1 MKTLKYYQPLIFL
14 AITIVFIGGCKKD
27 NTNTTTAS
35 LYTPTSANVTA
46 NASLA
51 ELQQGRTLYI
61 NNCNRCHSLYAPET
75 YTPSQWKN
83 ILVTMAPRTSMSA
96 SDVQLVT
103 KYLCK
108 GNQ

>member
-51 ELQQGRTLYI
+51 ELQQGRTL
-61 NNCNRCHSLYAPET
+61 
-75 YTPSQWKN
+75 
-83 ILVTMAPRTSMSA
+83 
-96 SDVQLVT
+96 
-103 KYLCK
+103 
-108 GNQ
+108 